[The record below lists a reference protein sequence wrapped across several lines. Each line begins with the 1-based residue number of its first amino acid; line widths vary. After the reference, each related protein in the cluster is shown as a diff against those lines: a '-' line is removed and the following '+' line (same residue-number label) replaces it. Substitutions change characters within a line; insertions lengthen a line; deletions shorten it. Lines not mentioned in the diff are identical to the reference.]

1 MVPRRLKEGEGL
13 VLPALPDPRTPIP
26 YLCGL
31 PAWGQP
37 LSYWAG
43 TFLSADEVRQ
53 GWPLTDLN
61 PQCTP
66 VLSQAQ
72 LGSCQWVKG
81 QFCGQRNLDMW
92 EQTRKSSGEQ
102 GQFHSSHNRL
112 QRTSGILRDVIGQR
126 GHSTERNS
134 LSKDS
139 EERSTVGSEE

>member
-1 MVPRRLKEGEGL
+1 M
-13 VLPALPDPRTPIP
+13 LPALPDPRTPIP
-26 YLCGL
+26 YLCGF
-31 PAWGQP
+31 PAWGQL

-81 QFCGQRNLDMW
+81 QFCGQRSLDMW
-92 EQTRKSSGEQ
+92 EQTRKRSGEQ
-102 GQFHSSHNRL
+102 GQSHSAHNRL
-112 QRTSGILRDVIGQR
+112 QRTSGVLRDVIGQR
-126 GHSTERNS
+126 GHSAERNS